1 MTGPNKSD
9 YIHELLEIN
18 DEINIS
24 LIEKAYDT
32 AARMHEGQLRKSGE
46 EYIIHPLEV
55 TKIIASLGMDTDTL
69 IAGLLHDA
77 VEDTPYTTKEL
88 EKDFGKDVLHLVD
101 GVTKLDAIEF
111 STKDALQAENIR
123 KMFLAMSKD
132 IRVLIIKLS
141 DRLHNLR
148 TINYMNA
155 YQIEFKCRE
164 TLEIYAPLAGR
175 LGISKVKVELE
186 DIALKYL
193 EPNIYDDLSEKVNMK
208 KSERDNNIKKIIR
221 NLEKNIKELGIKA
234 DITGRSKHFYSIY
247 KKLKKQS
254 KDFDDIF
261 DMMAVRVIVDTQRQ
275 CYEVLG
281 LVHTLWKPVPGRF
294 KDYISMPKPN
304 MYQSIHTT
312 VISDLG
318 FPFEIQIRTKE
329 MHKVAEY
336 GIAAHWKYKEGI
348 KDSGEDIKLAWIKE
362 ALELDQSSKDSEE
375 FVEALKTDLFSNQ
388 IFIFTP
394 NGKVIE
400 LPAGSTP
407 IDFAFKIHTDIGINL
422 IGAKV
427 NENMVP
433 IDYELSN
440 GEIIEIITSKNAS
453 GPSLDWLKITKSNH
467 AKSKIK
473 NYLRKRGKLDDGL
486 GKTKAKTD
494 EIKNEK
500 LLTTRHDKKL
510 KEEKLIP
517 SKIKSKSDFVKK
529 RGDINIKGAEGL
541 YIRLAKCC
549 NPIPGDD
556 IIGYITKGRGITVHR
571 KNCENIK
578 NLAGE
583 DKQRLIEAE
592 WNSIKRE
599 QNYSTA
605 LTIFAVDRRGIIADL
620 SRVTIDIDTEIL
632 SLNMNKAKN
641 ERLTIN
647 LIVKITELNRIDRL
661 IARIKQIVG
670 VLDVERANA

>member
-1 MTGPNKSD
+1 
-9 YIHELLEIN
+9 
-18 DEINIS
+18 
-24 LIEKAYDT
+24 
-32 AARMHEGQLRKSGE
+32 
-46 EYIIHPLEV
+46 
-55 TKIIASLGMDTDTL
+55 MDTNTL

-77 VEDTPYTTKEL
+77 VEDTPYTVKEL
-88 EKDFGKDVLHLVD
+88 ERDFGKEVLLLVD

-111 STKDALQAENIR
+111 STKDALQAENLR

-155 YQIEFKCRE
+155 EQIELKCRE

-175 LGISKVKVELE
+175 LGISKIKIELE

-193 EPNIYDDLSEKVNMK
+193 EPNIYDDLSEKINMK

-221 NLEKNIKELGIKA
+221 SLKKNIEELGVEA
-234 DITGRSKHFYSIY
+234 EVTGRSKHFYSIY
-247 KKLKKQS
+247 KKLRRQS

-312 VISDLG
+312 VVSELG

-329 MHKVAEY
+329 MHKIAEY

-362 ALELDQSSKDSEE
+362 ALELDRSSKDSEE
-375 FVEALKTDLFSNQ
+375 FIETLKADLFSNQ

-407 IDFAFKIHTDIGINL
+407 IDFAFKIHTDIGTNL

-427 NENMVP
+427 NEVMVP

-440 GEIIEIITSKNAS
+440 GEIVEVITSKNAS

-473 NYLRKRGKLDDGL
+473 NYLRKHGKLDDGL
-486 GKTKAKTD
+486 NKPKIKTEKQPSEAIDKTTDKKAKEEQPHIPSKAKT
-494 EIKNEK
+494 
-500 LLTTRHDKKL
+500 
-510 KEEKLIP
+510 
-517 SKIKSKSDFVKK
+517 KSEFVKK

-556 IIGYITKGRGITVHR
+556 IIGFITKGRGITVHR
-571 KNCENIK
+571 KNCENMK
-578 NLAGE
+578 NLQGQ

-620 SRVTIDIDTEIL
+620 SRVTIDLDTEIL

-647 LIVKITELNRIDRL
+647 LIVKITELNKIDRL
-661 IARIKQIVG
+661 VARVKQIVG
-670 VLDVERANA
+670 VLDVERAKA